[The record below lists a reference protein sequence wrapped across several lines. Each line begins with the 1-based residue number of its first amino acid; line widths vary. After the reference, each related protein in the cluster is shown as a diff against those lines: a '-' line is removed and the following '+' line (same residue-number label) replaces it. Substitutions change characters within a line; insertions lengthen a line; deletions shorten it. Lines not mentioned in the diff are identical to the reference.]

1 MFIDRARIYVEAG
14 NGGDGMSSFRREKFV
29 EKGGPNGGNGG
40 RGGDVILV
48 ADKNLNTLID
58 FRYKRK
64 YVAKRG
70 GQGGTKNCTGMRA
83 DNVYVKVPMGTL
95 VRDDVTGAVM
105 ADLTEDGQEY
115 IAAKGG
121 RGGKGNAC
129 YVTSTNRAPT
139 FAEKGEP
146 GENRWLKLELK
157 LLADVGLV
165 GYPSVGKSSIIA
177 QVSAARPEI
186 AAYHF
191 TTLSPVLGVVRID
204 EERSFVLADI
214 PGLIEGAHE
223 GVGLGH
229 DFLRHV
235 ERTKVLLH
243 IVDVAGVDGR
253 DPIEDFDKINNEL
266 AQYSE
271 RLARRKQLVVA
282 NKMDL
287 PEAQENFGRLKEYV
301 EAKGYEI
308 TKASAATGEGLRE
321 LMFQAYELL
330 EAYVPEEDEQ
340 ELSRFDE
347 IDPDSYEIVVGN
359 DTDYEVRGK
368 NIERLVAMTNFDNDE
383 ALYRFQLIWKRLGI
397 DEALKEK
404 GVQEGETV
412 RIRDMVFE
420 YKENQLYIITN
431 LLFLARGKMFNVPW
445 V

>member
-420 YKENQLYIITN
+420 YKDN
-431 LLFLARGKMFNVPW
+431 
-445 V
+445 

>member
-105 ADLTEDGQEY
+105 ADLTEEGQEY

-420 YKENQLYIITN
+420 YKEN
-431 LLFLARGKMFNVPW
+431 
-445 V
+445 

>member
-1 MFIDRARIYVEAG
+1 
-14 NGGDGMSSFRREKFV
+14 MSSFRREKFV

-40 RGGDVILV
+40 RGGDVVLI

-70 GQGGTKNCTGMRA
+70 GQGGTKNCTGVRA
-83 DNVYVKVPMGTL
+83 ETVYVKVPMGTL
-95 VRDDVTGAVM
+95 VRDDITGAVI
-105 ADLTEDGQEY
+105 ADLVEDGQEY
-115 IAAKGG
+115 CAAKGG

-191 TTLSPVLGVVRID
+191 TTLSPVLGVVRLD
-204 EERSFVLADI
+204 KERSFVLADI

-253 DPIEDFDKINNEL
+253 DPIEDFDKINKEL
-266 AQYSE
+266 VEYSE
-271 RLARRKQLVVA
+271 RLGRRKQLVVA

-287 PEAQENFGRLKEYV
+287 PEAHENFERLKEYV

-308 TKASAATGEGLRE
+308 FKASAATGEGLRE
-321 LMFQAYELL
+321 LMFKAYDMLL
-330 EAYVPEEDEQ
+330 QYVPEEDE
-340 ELSRFDE
+340 EDLARFDE
-347 IDPDSYEIVVGN
+347 IDPDSYEIVAGN
-359 DTDYEVRGK
+359 DTDWEVRGK

-397 DEALKEK
+397 DEALKEN
-404 GVQEGETV
+404 GCQEGETV

-420 YKENQLYIITN
+420 YKDNY
-431 LLFLARGKMFNVPW
+431 
-445 V
+445 